1 MKLHENETFD
11 RFEDRD
17 SGAVF
22 SEVEFR
28 HCNFVNCSIS
38 KTHSPSLRS
47 TIRNVHIL
55 NCTANG
61 SSLGT
66 AVIEYSRIE
75 SLYTNKLFQTFGT
88 AFNQVVLR
96 GRFDRLMI
104 ADDYLPPVLLPEDRR
119 RSEISLFRDANLE
132 FYQNVQWALDIS
144 EAEFKEL
151 SIRGIPAS
159 LIRRDPETQVVVTRE
174 RALNCDWS
182 NLSLNENLW
191 PTTIDLFLRGED
203 SDVIL
208 IAPKRHPK
216 FRRYLEDIHIL
227 QKEGIAV

>member
-1 MKLHENETFD
+1 M
-11 RFEDRD
+11 
-17 SGAVF
+17 
-22 SEVEFR
+22 EVLSVQPSSNTQESSV
-28 HCNFVNCSIS
+28 CIQTNYS
-38 KTHSPSLRS
+38 KHLELRS
-47 TIRNVHIL
+47 TK
-55 NCTANG
+55 
-61 SSLGT
+61 SS
-66 AVIEYSRIE
+66 
-75 SLYTNKLFQTFGT
+75 FG
-88 AFNQVVLR
+88 
-96 GRFDRLMI
+96 FDRLMI